1 MQQLSG
7 DGPPGPILSPLK
19 LPPDTAPGRA
29 HLHSLYDNGEGV
41 VLAVAGQLVL
51 ADPTEG
57 EVPVIKALEVGLSCD
72 KTLSCRAQ
80 RKEEEQEEWS
90 GRDGS
95 LHLKMSSTK
104 KLSQAPFLKLFAHSF
119 QPHFIK
125 AATKGSDRATL

>member
-1 MQQLSG
+1 M
-7 DGPPGPILSPLK
+7 
-19 LPPDTAPGRA
+19 
-29 HLHSLYDNGEGV
+29 

-95 LHLKMSSTK
+95 LNLKMSSTK